1 MKTKNLFAQTMMGK
15 RFGTKYINLVKTGQE
30 KKKEK
35 FDIYFCM
42 FFDCYYRSLI
52 SGRATG
58 H

>member
-1 MKTKNLFAQTMMGK
+1 MMGK

-42 FFDCYYRSLI
+42 FFDWYYQSLI